1 MERALVFTRNKNF
14 AKGRKNDLICSVFTD
29 QFRRNGMT
37 SYRGMKFG
45 QTLKNN
51 RNVFL
56 SEISRLEENRNFFEN
71 STALQLFRN
80 IFIDIIILYHIA
92 LFFLFSDFI
101 IIHILAII
109 SEFIILIYRFKIIR
123 K

>member
-1 MERALVFTRNKNF
+1 
-14 AKGRKNDLICSVFTD
+14 
-29 QFRRNGMT
+29 MT

-56 SEISRLEENRNFFEN
+56 SEISRLEENRNFYFARKFN
-71 STALQLFRN
+71 ALQLFRN

-92 LFFLFSDFI
+92 LFFFFPYDFI

-109 SEFIILIYRFKIIR
+109 SEFIILYRFKIIR